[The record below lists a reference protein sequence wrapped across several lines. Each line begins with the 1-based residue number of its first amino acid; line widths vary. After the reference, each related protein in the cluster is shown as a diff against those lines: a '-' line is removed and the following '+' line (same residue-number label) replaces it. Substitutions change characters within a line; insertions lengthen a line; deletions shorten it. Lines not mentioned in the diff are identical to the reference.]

1 MKSVRFIVLWY
12 CLAARLYAGSPSSA
26 SYTIVGDV
34 IDLGGQRTTSA
45 TYVNI
50 GSAGG
55 ISGMAGAPL
64 PGITVKAGY
73 VAQVVE
79 VTALV
84 LTASGATLNEGGN
97 GQIAAWQQLDDA
109 TFLAVP
115 AASVGWSI
123 TPGPLT
129 TISASGLVSAGAVF
143 QDTPATLQGVFAS
156 HTGTF
161 SLTVRNTNPD
171 NFSTFANDG
180 LDDALQVRATVLA
193 APNADADGDGTSDL
207 LEYAFGTSLTV
218 ASTAVIGFGGGSIIQ
233 RGLPVPWTQN
243 VVNGVDFRA
252 VFGRRK
258 DYAAAGLTF
267 TVQFSADL
275 VTWQNSTATPTVITG
290 DSVIDVVGVPYPFFI
305 NGRKARFFRV
315 LVSAP

>member
-1 MKSVRFIVLWY
+1 MKSVTLLVLFW
-12 CLAARLYAGSPSSA
+12 CVAARLHAGIPTSEHYAIA
-26 SYTIVGDV
+26 ADV
-34 IDLGGQRTTSA
+34 IDNGGRRATSA
-45 TYVNI
+45 TYTNA

-55 ISGMAGAPL
+55 ISGMAAAPL
-64 PGITVKAGY
+64 PGVTVQAGY
-73 VAQVVE
+73 VAQIFDVKG
-79 VTALV
+79 LV
-84 LTASGATLNEGGN
+84 LTASAATLDEGAN
-97 GQIAAWQQLDDA
+97 SQIAAWQQLDDA

-115 AASVGWSI
+115 VASVAWSI
-123 TPGPLT
+123 TPGSLT
-129 TISASGLVSAGAVF
+129 AISASGLVSAGAVF
-143 QDTPATLQGVFAS
+143 QATPATLQGVFAGL
-156 HTGTF
+156 TGTL

-180 LDDALQVRATVLA
+180 LDDALQVRASVLA
-193 APNADADGDGTSDL
+193 APHADTDGDGTSDL
-207 LEYAFGTSLTV
+207 LEYAFGTNLTV

-233 RGLPVPWTQN
+233 RGLPVPWTQT
-243 VVNGVDFRA
+243 VGNGVDFRA

-258 DYAAAGLTF
+258 DYAALGLTF

-290 DSVIDVVGVPYPFFI
+290 DSVIDVVSVPYPFFV